1 MQNPIEIKAKT
12 LEEALIQASI
22 ALNCPIINLQYEV
35 IQTPSKGFLNIGKK
49 EAIILVG
56 VKESVKEVKEESVKE
71 TNTKENHQNNIEEK
85 KQKLETET
93 PQEEIITPKPP
104 KKNLKEE
111 SHNGDKLHEIK
122 QELKDLFSHLPY
134 KINKIITPKP
144 PKKNL
149 KEESHNG
156 DKLHEIKQELKDL
169 FSHLPYK
176 INKVEVSFYE
186 PGVLLINIDGEDS
199 ALLIGEKGYR
209 YKALSYLL
217 FNWIH
222 PTYGYSIRLEI
233 STFLQNQEKVMEAQL
248 QSVIMTVHEVGKG
261 QMKAPDGV
269 LTYIA
274 LKKLRKAFPNKYV
287 SIKTNLNDEKYI
299 VINDFNNE

>member
-1 MQNPIEIKAKT
+1 MQNFIEIKAKT

-56 VKESVKEVKEESVKE
+56 VKESVKEIKEVQEESVKE
-71 TNTKENHQNNIEEK
+71 TSTKEIHQSAEEK
-85 KQKLETET
+85 KQNLEIET

-134 KINKIITPKP
+134 KINK
-144 PKKNL
+144 
-149 KEESHNG
+149 
-156 DKLHEIKQELKDL
+156 
-169 FSHLPYK
+169 
-176 INKVEVSFYE
+176 VEVSLYE
-186 PGVLLINIDGEDS
+186 PGVLLIDIDGEDS

-222 PTYGYSIRLEI
+222 PTYGYNIRLEI

-248 QSVIMTVHEVGKG
+248 QSTIMTVHEVGKG

>member
-1 MQNPIEIKAKT
+1 MQNFIEIKAKT

-35 IQTPSKGFLNIGKK
+35 IQTPSKGFLSIGKK
-49 EAIILVG
+49 EAIILAG
-56 VKESVKEVKEESVKE
+56 VKESVREVKEESVKE
-71 TNTKENHQNNIEEK
+71 TNTKEIHQSAEEK

-93 PQEEIITPKPP
+93 PQEERITPKPS
-104 KKNLKEE
+104 KKNPKEE
-111 SHNGDKLHEIK
+111 SH
-122 QELKDLFSHLPY
+122 S
-134 KINKIITPKP
+134 
-144 PKKNL
+144 
-149 KEESHNG
+149 G

-176 INKVEVSFYE
+176 INKVEVSLYE
-186 PGVLLINIDGEDS
+186 PGVLLIDIDGEDS

-222 PTYGYSIRLEI
+222 PAYGYSIRLEI

-248 QSVIMTVHEVGKG
+248 QSTIMTVHEVGKG

>member
-49 EAIILVG
+49 EAIILAS

-71 TNTKENHQNNIEEK
+71 NHQNHQNNIEEK
-85 KQKLETET
+85 KQNLETKT
-93 PQEEIITPKPP
+93 PQEER
-104 KKNLKEE
+104 
-111 SHNGDKLHEIK
+111 
-122 QELKDLFSHLPY
+122 
-134 KINKIITPKP
+134 ITPKP

-176 INKVEVSFYE
+176 INKVEVSLYE

>member
-22 ALNCPIINLQYEV
+22 ALNCHIINLQYEV
-35 IQTPSKGFLNIGKK
+35 IQMPSKGFLNIGKK
-49 EAIILVG
+49 EAIILAG
-56 VKESVKEVKEESVKE
+56 AKESVKEVKEESVKE
-71 TNTKENHQNNIEEK
+71 TNTKENHQNHQNNIEEK
-85 KQKLETET
+85 KQLETET
-93 PQEEIITPKPP
+93 PQEERITPKPP
-104 KKNLKEE
+104 KKNLKEG
-111 SHNGDKLHEIK
+111 SHNE
-122 QELKDLFSHLPY
+122 
-134 KINKIITPKP
+134 
-144 PKKNL
+144 
-149 KEESHNG
+149 

-176 INKVEVSFYE
+176 INKVEVSLYE
-186 PGVLLINIDGEDS
+186 PGVLLIDIDGEDS

-222 PTYGYSIRLEI
+222 PAYGYSIRLEI
-233 STFLQNQEKVMEAQL
+233 STFLQNQEKVMETQL
-248 QSVIMTVHEVGKG
+248 QSTIMTVHEVGKG

>member
-1 MQNPIEIKAKT
+1 MQNFIEIKAKT

-35 IQTPSKGFLNIGKK
+35 IQTPSKGFLSIGKK
-49 EAIILVG
+49 EAIILAG

-93 PQEEIITPKPP
+93 PQEEK
-104 KKNLKEE
+104 
-111 SHNGDKLHEIK
+111 
-122 QELKDLFSHLPY
+122 
-134 KINKIITPKP
+134 ITPKP

-176 INKVEVSFYE
+176 INKVEVSLYE

-222 PTYGYSIRLEI
+222 PAYGYSIRLEI

>member
-35 IQTPSKGFLNIGKK
+35 VQTPSKGFLNIGKK
-49 EAIILVG
+49 EAIILAS

-71 TNTKENHQNNIEEK
+71 VKEESVKEVKEESVKEIDTKEIHQNAEEK
-85 KQKLETET
+85 QSLGIKT

-104 KKNLKEE
+104 KK
-111 SHNGDKLHEIK
+111 
-122 QELKDLFSHLPY
+122 
-134 KINKIITPKP
+134 T
-144 PKKNL
+144 L

-176 INKVEVSFYE
+176 INKVEVSLYE
-186 PGVLLINIDGEDS
+186 PGVLLIDIDGEDS

-222 PTYGYSIRLEI
+222 PAYGYSIRLEI

-248 QSVIMTVHEVGKG
+248 QSTIMTVHEVGKG

>member
-1 MQNPIEIKAKT
+1 MQNFIEIKAKT

-35 IQTPSKGFLNIGKK
+35 IQTPSKGFLSIGKK
-49 EAIILVG
+49 EAIILAG

-71 TNTKENHQNNIEEK
+71 TSTKEIHQSAEKK

-93 PQEEIITPKPP
+93 PQEER
-104 KKNLKEE
+104 
-111 SHNGDKLHEIK
+111 
-122 QELKDLFSHLPY
+122 
-134 KINKIITPKP
+134 ITPKP

-176 INKVEVSFYE
+176 INKVEVSLYE

>member
-35 IQTPSKGFLNIGKK
+35 IQTPSKGFLSIGKK
-49 EAIILVG
+49 EAIILAG

-93 PQEEIITPKPP
+93 PQEER
-104 KKNLKEE
+104 
-111 SHNGDKLHEIK
+111 
-122 QELKDLFSHLPY
+122 
-134 KINKIITPKP
+134 ITPKP

-176 INKVEVSFYE
+176 INKVEVSLYE

>member
-1 MQNPIEIKAKT
+1 MQNFIEIKAKT

-49 EAIILVG
+49 EAIILAG
-56 VKESVKEVKEESVKE
+56 VKESVKEVQEESVKE
-71 TNTKENHQNNIEEK
+71 TNTKKTHQSAEEK
-85 KQKLETET
+85 KQNSEIET
-93 PQEEIITPKPP
+93 PQEEITTPKPP

-111 SHNGDKLHEIK
+111 SHNGDKLHEI
-122 QELKDLFSHLPY
+122 E
-134 KINKIITPKP
+134 
-144 PKKNL
+144 
-149 KEESHNG
+149 
-156 DKLHEIKQELKDL
+156 QELKDL

-176 INKVEVSFYE
+176 INKVEVSLYE
-186 PGVLLINIDGEDS
+186 PGVLLIDIDGEDS

-222 PTYGYSIRLEI
+222 PAYGYNIRLEI
-233 STFLQNQEKVMEAQL
+233 STFLQNQEKVMDTQL
-248 QSVIMTVHEVGKG
+248 QNTIMTVHEVGKG

>member
-1 MQNPIEIKAKT
+1 MQNFIEIKAKT

-35 IQTPSKGFLNIGKK
+35 IQTPSKGFLSIGKK
-49 EAIILVG
+49 EAIILAG
-56 VKESVKEVKEESVKE
+56 VKESVKEVKEESIKE

-85 KQKLETET
+85 KQSLETET
-93 PQEEIITPKPP
+93 PQEERITPKPP

-111 SHNGDKLHEIK
+111 SHNE
-122 QELKDLFSHLPY
+122 
-134 KINKIITPKP
+134 
-144 PKKNL
+144 
-149 KEESHNG
+149 

-176 INKVEVSFYE
+176 INKVEVSLYE
-186 PGVLLINIDGEDS
+186 PGVLLIDIDGEDS

-222 PTYGYSIRLEI
+222 PAYDYNIRLEI

>member
-1 MQNPIEIKAKT
+1 MQNFIEIKAKT

-49 EAIILVG
+49 EAIILAG
-56 VKESVKEVKEESVKE
+56 VKESVKEIKEESVKE
-71 TNTKENHQNNIEEK
+71 TNTKEIHQSAEEK
-85 KQKLETET
+85 KQKLEIET

-134 KINKIITPKP
+134 KINK
-144 PKKNL
+144 
-149 KEESHNG
+149 
-156 DKLHEIKQELKDL
+156 
-169 FSHLPYK
+169 
-176 INKVEVSFYE
+176 VEVSLYE
-186 PGVLLINIDGEDS
+186 PGVLLIDIDGEDS

-222 PTYGYSIRLEI
+222 PTYGYNIRLEI
-233 STFLQNQEKVMEAQL
+233 STFLQNQEKVMDTQL
-248 QSVIMTVHEVGKG
+248 QSTIMTVHEVGKG

>member
-49 EAIILVG
+49 EAIILAG
-56 VKESVKEVKEESVKE
+56 VKESVKEVQEESVKE
-71 TNTKENHQNNIEEK
+71 TSMKEIHQSTEEK
-85 KQKLETET
+85 KQNSEIET

-134 KINKIITPKP
+134 KINK
-144 PKKNL
+144 
-149 KEESHNG
+149 
-156 DKLHEIKQELKDL
+156 
-169 FSHLPYK
+169 
-176 INKVEVSFYE
+176 VEVSLYE
-186 PGVLLINIDGEDS
+186 PGVLLIDIDGEDS

-222 PTYGYSIRLEI
+222 PAYGYNIRLEI

-248 QSVIMTVHEVGKG
+248 QSTIMTVHEVGKG

-269 LTYIA
+269 LTYTA

>member
-1 MQNPIEIKAKT
+1 MQNFIEIKAKT

-49 EAIILVG
+49 EAIILAG
-56 VKESVKEVKEESVKE
+56 VKESVKEVKEEGVKE
-71 TNTKENHQNNIEEK
+71 TNTKEIHQSAEEK

-104 KKNLKEE
+104 KKN
-111 SHNGDKLHEIK
+111 
-122 QELKDLFSHLPY
+122 P
-134 KINKIITPKP
+134 
-144 PKKNL
+144 

-176 INKVEVSFYE
+176 INKVEVSLYE
-186 PGVLLINIDGEDS
+186 PGVLLIDIDGEDS

-222 PTYGYSIRLEI
+222 PAYGYSIRLEI

>member
-1 MQNPIEIKAKT
+1 MQNFIEIKAKT

-35 IQTPSKGFLNIGKK
+35 IQTPSKGFLSIGKK
-49 EAIILVG
+49 EAIILAG
-56 VKESVKEVKEESVKE
+56 VKESVKEVQEESVKE
-71 TNTKENHQNNIEEK
+71 TNTKEIHQSAEEK

-93 PQEEIITPKPP
+93 PQEEIITPKLS
-104 KKNLKEE
+104 KKNPKEE
-111 SHNGDKLHEIK
+111 SH
-122 QELKDLFSHLPY
+122 S
-134 KINKIITPKP
+134 
-144 PKKNL
+144 
-149 KEESHNG
+149 G

-176 INKVEVSFYE
+176 INKVEVSLYE
-186 PGVLLINIDGEDS
+186 PGVLLIDIDGEDS

-233 STFLQNQEKVMEAQL
+233 STFLQNQEKVMEVQL
-248 QSVIMTVHEVGKG
+248 QSTIMTVHEVGKG

>member
-1 MQNPIEIKAKT
+1 MQNFIEIKAKT

-35 IQTPSKGFLNIGKK
+35 IQTPSKGFLSIGKK
-49 EAIILVG
+49 EAIILAG

-71 TNTKENHQNNIEEK
+71 TNTKEIHQNNIEEK

-93 PQEEIITPKPP
+93 PQEEK
-104 KKNLKEE
+104 
-111 SHNGDKLHEIK
+111 
-122 QELKDLFSHLPY
+122 
-134 KINKIITPKP
+134 ITPKP

-176 INKVEVSFYE
+176 INKVEVSLYE

-248 QSVIMTVHEVGKG
+248 QSTIMTVHEVGKG

>member
-1 MQNPIEIKAKT
+1 MQNFIEIKAKT

-35 IQTPSKGFLNIGKK
+35 IQTPSKGFLSIGKK
-49 EAIILVG
+49 EAIILAG
-56 VKESVKEVKEESVKE
+56 VKESVKEVKEESIKE

-85 KQKLETET
+85 KQNLETET
-93 PQEEIITPKPP
+93 PQEEK
-104 KKNLKEE
+104 
-111 SHNGDKLHEIK
+111 
-122 QELKDLFSHLPY
+122 
-134 KINKIITPKP
+134 ITPKP

-176 INKVEVSFYE
+176 INKVEVSLYE

>member
-1 MQNPIEIKAKT
+1 MQNFIEIKAKT

-49 EAIILVG
+49 EAIILAG
-56 VKESVKEVKEESVKE
+56 VKESVKEIQEESVKE
-71 TNTKENHQNNIEEK
+71 TNTKEIHQSAKEK
-85 KQKLETET
+85 KQNLETKT
-93 PQEEIITPKPP
+93 PQEEITTPKPP
-104 KKNLKEE
+104 KKNLKEG
-111 SHNGDKLHEIK
+111 SHNGDKLHEI
-122 QELKDLFSHLPY
+122 E
-134 KINKIITPKP
+134 
-144 PKKNL
+144 
-149 KEESHNG
+149 
-156 DKLHEIKQELKDL
+156 QELKDL

-176 INKVEVSFYE
+176 INKVEVSLYE
-186 PGVLLINIDGEDS
+186 PGVLLIGIDGEDS

-222 PTYGYSIRLEI
+222 PAYGYNIRLEI
-233 STFLQNQEKVMEAQL
+233 STFLQNQEKVMDTQL
-248 QSVIMTVHEVGKG
+248 QNTIMTVHEVGKG
-261 QMKAPDGV
+261 QMKASDGV

>member
-1 MQNPIEIKAKT
+1 MQNFIEIKAKT

-35 IQTPSKGFLNIGKK
+35 IQTPSKGFLSIGKK
-49 EAIILVG
+49 EAIILAG
-56 VKESVKEVKEESVKE
+56 VKESVKEVQEESVKE
-71 TNTKENHQNNIEEK
+71 TNTKETHQSAEEK
-85 KQKLETET
+85 KQNLEIET
-93 PQEEIITPKPP
+93 PQEEIIA
-104 KKNLKEE
+104 
-111 SHNGDKLHEIK
+111 
-122 QELKDLFSHLPY
+122 
-134 KINKIITPKP
+134 PKP

-176 INKVEVSFYE
+176 INKVEVSLYE

-222 PTYGYSIRLEI
+222 PAYGYSIRLEI

>member
-35 IQTPSKGFLNIGKK
+35 IQTPSKGFLSIGKK
-49 EAIILVG
+49 EAIILAG
-56 VKESVKEVKEESVKE
+56 IKESVKETKEESVKE
-71 TNTKENHQNNIEEK
+71 TNTKEIHQSTEEK

-93 PQEEIITPKPP
+93 PQEEKITPKPP
-104 KKNLKEE
+104 KKNPKEE
-111 SHNGDKLHEIK
+111 SHNE
-122 QELKDLFSHLPY
+122 
-134 KINKIITPKP
+134 
-144 PKKNL
+144 
-149 KEESHNG
+149 

-176 INKVEVSFYE
+176 INKVEVSLYE

-222 PTYGYSIRLEI
+222 PAYGYSIRLEI

>member
-1 MQNPIEIKAKT
+1 MQNFIEIKAKT

-35 IQTPSKGFLNIGKK
+35 IQTPSKGFLSIGKK
-49 EAIILVG
+49 EAIILAG

-71 TNTKENHQNNIEEK
+71 TNTKEIHQSAEEK
-85 KQKLETET
+85 KQKLEIET

-134 KINKIITPKP
+134 KINK
-144 PKKNL
+144 
-149 KEESHNG
+149 
-156 DKLHEIKQELKDL
+156 
-169 FSHLPYK
+169 
-176 INKVEVSFYE
+176 VEVSLYE
-186 PGVLLINIDGEDS
+186 PGVLLIDIDGEDS

-233 STFLQNQEKVMEAQL
+233 STFLQNQEKVMDTQL
-248 QSVIMTVHEVGKG
+248 QSTIMTVHEVGKG

>member
-1 MQNPIEIKAKT
+1 MQNFIEIKAKT

-49 EAIILVG
+49 EAIILAG
-56 VKESVKEVKEESVKE
+56 VKESVKEVKEESLKE
-71 TNTKENHQNNIEEK
+71 TNTKEIHQNAEEK

-93 PQEEIITPKPP
+93 PQEEK
-104 KKNLKEE
+104 
-111 SHNGDKLHEIK
+111 
-122 QELKDLFSHLPY
+122 
-134 KINKIITPKP
+134 ITPKP

-176 INKVEVSFYE
+176 INKVEVSLYE
-186 PGVLLINIDGEDS
+186 PGVLLIDIDGEDS

-248 QSVIMTVHEVGKG
+248 QSTIMTVYEVGKG

>member
-35 IQTPSKGFLNIGKK
+35 IQTPSKGFLSIGKK
-49 EAIILVG
+49 EAIILAG
-56 VKESVKEVKEESVKE
+56 VKESVKETKEESVKE
-71 TNTKENHQNNIEEK
+71 TNTKEIHQSAEEK
-85 KQKLETET
+85 KQSLETET
-93 PQEEIITPKPP
+93 PQEEKITPKPP
-104 KKNLKEE
+104 KKN
-111 SHNGDKLHEIK
+111 
-122 QELKDLFSHLPY
+122 P
-134 KINKIITPKP
+134 
-144 PKKNL
+144 

-176 INKVEVSFYE
+176 INKVEVSLYE
-186 PGVLLINIDGEDS
+186 PGVLLIDIDGEDS

-222 PTYGYSIRLEI
+222 PAYGYSIRLEI

-248 QSVIMTVHEVGKG
+248 QSTIMTVHEVGKG

>member
-1 MQNPIEIKAKT
+1 MQNFIEIKAKT

-22 ALNCPIINLQYEV
+22 TLNCPIINLQYEV
-35 IQTPSKGFLNIGKK
+35 IQTPSKGFLSIGKK

-56 VKESVKEVKEESVKE
+56 VKKSVKEVKEESVKE
-71 TNTKENHQNNIEEK
+71 TNTKEIHQNNIEEK
-85 KQKLETET
+85 KQKLEIET
-93 PQEEIITPKPP
+93 PQEEKITPKPP
-104 KKNLKEE
+104 KK
-111 SHNGDKLHEIK
+111 
-122 QELKDLFSHLPY
+122 
-134 KINKIITPKP
+134 TP
-144 PKKNL
+144 

-176 INKVEVSFYE
+176 INKVEVSLYE

>member
-1 MQNPIEIKAKT
+1 MQNFIEIKAKT

-35 IQTPSKGFLNIGKK
+35 IQTPSKGFLSIGKK
-49 EAIILVG
+49 EAIILAG

-71 TNTKENHQNNIEEK
+71 TNTKEIHQSAEEK
-85 KQKLETET
+85 KQKLEIET

-134 KINKIITPKP
+134 KINK
-144 PKKNL
+144 
-149 KEESHNG
+149 
-156 DKLHEIKQELKDL
+156 
-169 FSHLPYK
+169 
-176 INKVEVSFYE
+176 VEMSLYE
-186 PGVLLINIDGEDS
+186 PGVLLIDIDGEDS

-248 QSVIMTVHEVGKG
+248 QSTIMTVHEVGKG

>member
-1 MQNPIEIKAKT
+1 MQNFIEIKAKT

-49 EAIILVG
+49 EAIILAS
-56 VKESVKEVKEESVKE
+56 VKESVKAVKEESVKE
-71 TNTKENHQNNIEEK
+71 THTKEIHQNAEEK
-85 KQKLETET
+85 KQNLEIET

-134 KINKIITPKP
+134 KINK
-144 PKKNL
+144 
-149 KEESHNG
+149 
-156 DKLHEIKQELKDL
+156 
-169 FSHLPYK
+169 
-176 INKVEVSFYE
+176 VEVSLYE
-186 PGVLLINIDGEDS
+186 PGVLLIDIDGEDS

-222 PTYGYSIRLEI
+222 PAYGYNIRLEI

-248 QSVIMTVHEVGKG
+248 QSTIMTVHEVGKG

>member
-1 MQNPIEIKAKT
+1 MQNFIEIKAKT

-35 IQTPSKGFLNIGKK
+35 IQTPSKGFLSIGKK
-49 EAIILVG
+49 EAIILAG

-71 TNTKENHQNNIEEK
+71 TNTKEIHQSAEEK
-85 KQKLETET
+85 KQLETET
-93 PQEEIITPKPP
+93 SQEEK
-104 KKNLKEE
+104 
-111 SHNGDKLHEIK
+111 
-122 QELKDLFSHLPY
+122 
-134 KINKIITPKP
+134 ITPKP

-176 INKVEVSFYE
+176 INKVEVSLYE
-186 PGVLLINIDGEDS
+186 PGVLLIDIDGEDS

-222 PTYGYSIRLEI
+222 STYGYSIHLEI
-233 STFLQNQEKVMEAQL
+233 STFLQNQEKVMEVQL
-248 QSVIMTVHEVGKG
+248 QSTIMTVHEVGKG

>member
-35 IQTPSKGFLNIGKK
+35 IQTPSKGFLSIGKK
-49 EAIILVG
+49 EAIILAG

-93 PQEEIITPKPP
+93 PQEERITPKPP
-104 KKNLKEE
+104 KKNPKEE
-111 SHNGDKLHEIK
+111 SHNGDKLHEI
-122 QELKDLFSHLPY
+122 
-134 KINKIITPKP
+134 N
-144 PKKNL
+144 
-149 KEESHNG
+149 
-156 DKLHEIKQELKDL
+156 QELKDL

-176 INKVEVSFYE
+176 INKVEVSLYE

-222 PTYGYSIRLEI
+222 PTYGYNIRLEI
-233 STFLQNQEKVMEAQL
+233 STFLQNQEKVMEVQL
-248 QSVIMTVHEVGKG
+248 QSTIMTVHEVGKG

>member
-49 EAIILVG
+49 EAIILAG

-71 TNTKENHQNNIEEK
+71 TNTKENHQNAEEK

-93 PQEEIITPKPP
+93 PQEERITPKPP
-104 KKNLKEE
+104 KKNLKEG
-111 SHNGDKLHEIK
+111 SHNE
-122 QELKDLFSHLPY
+122 
-134 KINKIITPKP
+134 
-144 PKKNL
+144 
-149 KEESHNG
+149 

-186 PGVLLINIDGEDS
+186 PGVLLIDIDGEDS

-222 PTYGYSIRLEI
+222 PAYGYSIRLEI

-248 QSVIMTVHEVGKG
+248 QSTIMTVHEVGKG

>member
-1 MQNPIEIKAKT
+1 MQNFIEIKAKT

-35 IQTPSKGFLNIGKK
+35 IQTPSKGFLSIGKK
-49 EAIILVG
+49 EAIILAG

-93 PQEEIITPKPP
+93 PQEER
-104 KKNLKEE
+104 
-111 SHNGDKLHEIK
+111 
-122 QELKDLFSHLPY
+122 
-134 KINKIITPKP
+134 ITPKP

-176 INKVEVSFYE
+176 INKVEVSLYE
-186 PGVLLINIDGEDS
+186 PGVLLIDIDGEDS

-287 SIKTNLNDEKYI
+287 SIKTNLNDKKYI

>member
-1 MQNPIEIKAKT
+1 MQNFIEIKAKT

-49 EAIILVG
+49 EAIILAS
-56 VKESVKEVKEESVKE
+56 VKESVKAVKEESVKE
-71 TNTKENHQNNIEEK
+71 AHTKEIHQSAGEK
-85 KQKLETET
+85 KQKLETKT

-134 KINKIITPKP
+134 KINK
-144 PKKNL
+144 
-149 KEESHNG
+149 
-156 DKLHEIKQELKDL
+156 
-169 FSHLPYK
+169 
-176 INKVEVSFYE
+176 VEVSLYE
-186 PGVLLINIDGEDS
+186 PGVLLIDIDGEDS

-222 PTYGYSIRLEI
+222 PTYGYNIRLEI

-248 QSVIMTVHEVGKG
+248 QSTIMAVHEVGKG

>member
-1 MQNPIEIKAKT
+1 MQNFIEIKAKT

-35 IQTPSKGFLNIGKK
+35 IQTPSKGFLSIGKK
-49 EAIILVG
+49 EAIILAG

-93 PQEEIITPKPP
+93 PQEEK
-104 KKNLKEE
+104 
-111 SHNGDKLHEIK
+111 
-122 QELKDLFSHLPY
+122 
-134 KINKIITPKP
+134 ITPKP

-176 INKVEVSFYE
+176 INKVEVSLYE
-186 PGVLLINIDGEDS
+186 PGVLLVDIDGEDS

-299 VINDFNNE
+299 VINDFNHE

>member
-1 MQNPIEIKAKT
+1 MQNFIEIKAKT

-22 ALNCPIINLQYEV
+22 ALNCSIINLQYEV

-56 VKESVKEVKEESVKE
+56 VKESVKEIKEVQEESVKE
-71 TNTKENHQNNIEEK
+71 TSTKEIHQSAEEK
-85 KQKLETET
+85 KQNLEIET

-134 KINKIITPKP
+134 KINK
-144 PKKNL
+144 
-149 KEESHNG
+149 
-156 DKLHEIKQELKDL
+156 
-169 FSHLPYK
+169 
-176 INKVEVSFYE
+176 VEVSLYE
-186 PGVLLINIDGEDS
+186 PGVLLIDIDGEDS

-222 PTYGYSIRLEI
+222 PAYGYNIRLEI

-248 QSVIMTVHEVGKG
+248 QSTIMTVHEVGKG

>member
-56 VKESVKEVKEESVKE
+56 VKESVKEIQEESVKE
-71 TNTKENHQNNIEEK
+71 TNTKEIHQSTEEK
-85 KQKLETET
+85 KQNSEIET
-93 PQEEIITPKPP
+93 PQEKITTPKPS

-111 SHNGDKLHEIK
+111 SHNGDKLHEI
-122 QELKDLFSHLPY
+122 E
-134 KINKIITPKP
+134 
-144 PKKNL
+144 
-149 KEESHNG
+149 
-156 DKLHEIKQELKDL
+156 QELKDL

-176 INKVEVSFYE
+176 INKVEVSLYE
-186 PGVLLINIDGEDS
+186 PGVLLIDIDGEDS

-217 FNWIH
+217 FNWIRH
-222 PTYGYSIRLEI
+222 AYGYNICLEI
-233 STFLQNQEKVMEAQL
+233 STFLQNQEKVMDTQL
-248 QSVIMTVHEVGKG
+248 QNTIMTVHEVGKG

>member
-1 MQNPIEIKAKT
+1 MQNFIEIKAKT

-35 IQTPSKGFLNIGKK
+35 IQTPSKGFLSIGKK
-49 EAIILVG
+49 EAIILAS
-56 VKESVKEVKEESVKE
+56 VKESIKEVKEESVKE
-71 TNTKENHQNNIEEK
+71 TNTKEIHQNAEEK
-85 KQKLETET
+85 KQNSETET
-93 PQEEIITPKPP
+93 PQEEIITPKPS
-104 KKNLKEE
+104 KKNPKEE
-111 SHNGDKLHEIK
+111 SHNE
-122 QELKDLFSHLPY
+122 
-134 KINKIITPKP
+134 
-144 PKKNL
+144 
-149 KEESHNG
+149 

-176 INKVEVSFYE
+176 INKVEVSLYE
-186 PGVLLINIDGEDS
+186 PGVLLIDIDGEDS

-222 PTYGYSIRLEI
+222 PAYGYSIRLEI

-248 QSVIMTVHEVGKG
+248 QSTIMTVHEVGKG

>member
-1 MQNPIEIKAKT
+1 MQNFIEIKAKT

-35 IQTPSKGFLNIGKK
+35 IQTPSKGFLSIGKK
-49 EAIILVG
+49 EAIILAG
-56 VKESVKEVKEESVKE
+56 VKESVKEVKEEGVKE
-71 TNTKENHQNNIEEK
+71 TNTKENHQNHQNNIEEK

-93 PQEEIITPKPP
+93 LQEEIITPKPP
-104 KKNLKEE
+104 KKNPKEE
-111 SHNGDKLHEIK
+111 SH
-122 QELKDLFSHLPY
+122 S
-134 KINKIITPKP
+134 
-144 PKKNL
+144 
-149 KEESHNG
+149 G

-176 INKVEVSFYE
+176 INKVEVSLYE
-186 PGVLLINIDGEDS
+186 PGVLLIDIDGEDS

-222 PTYGYSIRLEI
+222 PAYGYSIRLEI

-248 QSVIMTVHEVGKG
+248 QSTIMTVHEVGKG

>member
-1 MQNPIEIKAKT
+1 MQNFIEIKAKT

-49 EAIILVG
+49 EAIILAG
-56 VKESVKEVKEESVKE
+56 VKESVKEIKEESVKE
-71 TNTKENHQNNIEEK
+71 TSTKETHQSAEEK
-85 KQKLETET
+85 KQNLEIET

-134 KINKIITPKP
+134 KINK
-144 PKKNL
+144 
-149 KEESHNG
+149 
-156 DKLHEIKQELKDL
+156 
-169 FSHLPYK
+169 
-176 INKVEVSFYE
+176 VEVSLYE
-186 PGVLLINIDGEDS
+186 PGVLLIDIDGEDS

-222 PTYGYSIRLEI
+222 PAYGYNIRLEI

-248 QSVIMTVHEVGKG
+248 QSTIMTVHEVGKG

>member
-35 IQTPSKGFLNIGKK
+35 IQTPSKGFLSVGKK
-49 EAIILVG
+49 EAIILAG
-56 VKESVKEVKEESVKE
+56 VKESVKEVKEEGVKE
-71 TNTKENHQNNIEEK
+71 TNTKENHQNHQNNIEEK

-93 PQEEIITPKPP
+93 PQEEKITPKPP

-111 SHNGDKLHEIK
+111 SH
-122 QELKDLFSHLPY
+122 S
-134 KINKIITPKP
+134 
-144 PKKNL
+144 
-149 KEESHNG
+149 G

-176 INKVEVSFYE
+176 INKVEVSLYE
-186 PGVLLINIDGEDS
+186 PGVLLIDIDGEDS

-222 PTYGYSIRLEI
+222 PAYGYSIRLEI

>member
-35 IQTPSKGFLNIGKK
+35 IQTPSKGFLSIGKK
-49 EAIILVG
+49 EAIILAS

-85 KQKLETET
+85 KQSLETET
-93 PQEEIITPKPP
+93 PQEERITPKPP

-111 SHNGDKLHEIK
+111 SHNE
-122 QELKDLFSHLPY
+122 
-134 KINKIITPKP
+134 
-144 PKKNL
+144 
-149 KEESHNG
+149 

-186 PGVLLINIDGEDS
+186 PGVLLIDIDGEDS

>member
-1 MQNPIEIKAKT
+1 MQNPIEVKAKT

-35 IQTPSKGFLNIGKK
+35 IQTPSKGFLSIGKK
-49 EAIILVG
+49 EAIILAG

-71 TNTKENHQNNIEEK
+71 TNTKENHQNHQNNIEEK

-93 PQEEIITPKPP
+93 RQEE
-104 KKNLKEE
+104 
-111 SHNGDKLHEIK
+111 
-122 QELKDLFSHLPY
+122 
-134 KINKIITPKP
+134 IITPKP

-176 INKVEVSFYE
+176 INKVEVSLYE
-186 PGVLLINIDGEDS
+186 PGVLLIDIDGEDS

-222 PTYGYSIRLEI
+222 PAYGYSIRLEI
-233 STFLQNQEKVMEAQL
+233 STFLQNQEKVMDTQL
-248 QSVIMTVHEVGKG
+248 QSTIMTVHEVGKG